1 MDETSLRKDLQ
12 VGKHRPHL
20 HTVIGGR
27 PVSLYISVVSLVSG
41 DMMTMPVPP
50 DPPGLKLWLIKNHQ
64 NRHRIPP
71 PLQAAGGMR
80 LQVCLCELGRPDP
93 ASGISDHRDL
103 AYSNA
108 LSCVQHDPGTAAVYA
123 SGGHFPALIHEQC
136 PRLYAVAPPP
146 YTDTAFPCLVAAVH
160 TEVFF

>member
-12 VGKHRPHL
+12 SGKRRPHL
-20 HTVIGGR
+20 HAVIGDR
-27 PVSLYISVVSLVSG
+27 PASLYISVVFLVSG

-50 DPPGLKLWLIKNHQ
+50 DSAGLKLWLIKNHQ
-64 NRHRIPP
+64 KRHRIPP

-80 LQVCLCELGRPDP
+80 LQMGLCGSGRPDP
-93 ASGISDHRDL
+93 ASGMPDHRDP
-103 AYSNA
+103 AYSSA

-123 SGGHFPALIHEQC
+123 SGGHFPALVHEQC
-136 PRLYAVAPPP
+136 PRLYAAVPPP
-146 YTDTAFPCLVAAVH
+146 YADTAFPYLVASVH